1 MKRKMKRRLC
11 SLLLAF
17 ALLPAVAPAE
27 VVGRDGMYADRY
39 IHRIEA
45 PNGQALYYL
54 STEEDAFVTARD
66 VNFDGVDDLVVFSA
80 RGASNAWVLFF
91 VWDGNAYVRATWD
104 AGEDTGLPNYELLPE
119 DGLLLASC
127 DDGLAGGLH
136 RYWLYRWEGTDL
148 RLVRS
153 AVSEMDQET
162 AIDAQAGTIVT
173 TVRNNR
179 MSVRVT
185 EPDGQGGYR
194 VLWEGIVTEEQAAND
209 PQAFSQEEV
218 AFWQGFSRSPI
229 L

>member
-1 MKRKMKRRLC
+1 
-11 SLLLAF
+11 
-17 ALLPAVAPAE
+17 
-27 VVGRDGMYADRY
+27 MYADRY

-54 STEEDAFVTARD
+54 STEEDAFVTAQD

-127 DDGLAGGLH
+127 DDGLAG
-136 RYWLYRWEGTDL
+136 
-148 RLVRS
+148 S

-209 PQAFSQEEV
+209 PQAFSQEEA

>member
-17 ALLPAVAPAE
+17 ALLPAVALAE

-162 AIDAQAGTIVT
+162 AIDAQAGTGCT
-173 TVRNNR
+173 
-179 MSVRVT
+179 
-185 EPDGQGGYR
+185 GGR
-194 VLWEGIVTEEQAAND
+194 GRTCALCAA
-209 PQAFSQEEV
+209 
-218 AFWQGFSRSPI
+218 R
-229 L
+229 

>member
-104 AGEDTGLPNYELLPE
+104 AGEDTGPAQLRASARRRAPAGQLRRRP
-119 DGLLLASC
+119 GRRASPLLAVPVGG
-127 DDGLAGGLH
+127 DGPAPCAQRGE
-136 RYWLYRWEGTDL
+136 RD
-148 RLVRS
+148 RS
-153 AVSEMDQET
+153 GNGD
-162 AIDAQAGTIVT
+162 
-173 TVRNNR
+173 
-179 MSVRVT
+179 
-185 EPDGQGGYR
+185 
-194 VLWEGIVTEEQAAND
+194 
-209 PQAFSQEEV
+209 
-218 AFWQGFSRSPI
+218 
-229 L
+229 

>member
-17 ALLPAVAPAE
+17 ALLPAAAPAE
-27 VVGRDGMYADRY
+27 VVGRDGMYGDRY

-54 STEEDAFVTARD
+54 SKEEEAFVTCRD
-66 VNFDGVDDLVVFSA
+66 VNFDGMEDIVVISA
-80 RGASNAWVLFF
+80 QGASNTWFLFF
-91 VWDGNAYVRATWD
+91 VWDGENYVRAGWD
-104 AGEDTGLPNYELLPE
+104 AGDDTGLPNYELLAG
-119 DGLLLASC
+119 DGLVLASSN
-127 DDGLAGGLH
+127 DGWVGGLH
-136 RYWLYRWEGTDL
+136 HRRLYRWEGTDL

-153 AVSEMDQET
+153 AVSEEYHQMAVDGQT
-162 AIDAQAGTIVT
+162 GAVVT
-173 TVRNNR
+173 TTYHDR

-194 VLWEGIVTEEQAAND
+194 VLWEGIMTEEQAAND
-209 PQAFSQEEV
+209 PQAFSQEEA

>member
-17 ALLPAVAPAE
+17 ALLPAAAPAE

-104 AGEDTGLPNYELLPE
+104 AGEDTGLPNYELLAG
-119 DGLLLASC
+119 DGLVLASSN
-127 DDGLAGGLH
+127 DGWAGGLH
-136 RYWLYRWEGTDL
+136 HRRLYRWEGTDL

-153 AVSEMDQET
+153 AVSEEYHQMAVDGQT
-162 AIDAQAGTIVT
+162 GAVVT
-173 TVRNNR
+173 TTYHDR

-194 VLWEGIVTEEQAAND
+194 VLWEGVVTEEQAAND
-209 PQAFSQEEV
+209 PQAFSQEEA

>member
-1 MKRKMKRRLC
+1 MKKRLC
-11 SLLLAF
+11 SLLLVLL
-17 ALLPAVAPAE
+17 LLPAAAPAE
-27 VVGRDGMYADRY
+27 VVGRDGMYGDRY

-54 STEEDAFVTARD
+54 SKEEEAFVTCRD
-66 VNFDGVDDLVVFSA
+66 VNFDGMEDIVVISA
-80 RGASNAWVLFF
+80 QGASNTWFLFF
-91 VWDGNAYVRATWD
+91 VWDGENYVRAGWD
-104 AGEDTGLPNYELLPE
+104 AGDDTGLPNYELLAG
-119 DGLLLASC
+119 DGLVLASSN
-127 DDGLAGGLH
+127 DGWVGGLH
-136 RYWLYRWEGTDL
+136 HRRLYRWEGTDL

-162 AIDAQAGTIVT
+162 AIDAQAGAVVT
-173 TVRNNR
+173 TTYNDR

-209 PQAFSQEEV
+209 PQAFSQEEA

>member
-1 MKRKMKRRLC
+1 MKKRLC
-11 SLLLAF
+11 SLLLVLL
-17 ALLPAVAPAE
+17 LLPAAAPAE
-27 VVGRDGMYADRY
+27 VVGRDGMYGDRY

-54 STEEDAFVTARD
+54 SKEEEAFVTCRD
-66 VNFDGVDDLVVFSA
+66 VNFDGMEDIVVISA
-80 RGASNAWVLFF
+80 QGASNTWFLFF
-91 VWDGNAYVRATWD
+91 VWDGENYVRAGWD
-104 AGEDTGLPNYELLPE
+104 AGDDTGLPNYELLAGE
-119 DGLLLASC
+119 GLVLASC

-209 PQAFSQEEV
+209 PQAFSQEEA
-218 AFWQGFSRSPI
+218 AFWQGFSRSPV

>member
-17 ALLPAVAPAE
+17 ALLPAAAPAE
-27 VVGRDGMYADRY
+27 VVGRDGMYGDRY

-54 STEEDAFVTARD
+54 SKEEEAFVTCRD
-66 VNFDGVDDLVVFSA
+66 VNFDGMEDIVVISA
-80 RGASNAWVLFF
+80 QGASNTWFLFF
-91 VWDGNAYVRATWD
+91 VWDGENYVRAGWD
-104 AGEDTGLPNYELLPE
+104 AGDDTGLPNYELLAG
-119 DGLLLASC
+119 DGLVLASSN
-127 DDGLAGGLH
+127 DGWVGGLH
-136 RYWLYRWEGTDL
+136 HRRLYRWEGTDL

-162 AIDAQAGTIVT
+162 AIDAPAGTIVT

-209 PQAFSQEEV
+209 PQAFSQEEA

>member
-1 MKRKMKRRLC
+1 MKKGMKRRLC
-11 SLLLAF
+11 ALFLVLS
-17 ALLPAVAPAE
+17 LLPAGALAE
-27 VVGRDGMYADRY
+27 VVGREGMYGDEY

-45 PNGQALYYL
+45 SNGQSLYYL
-54 STEEDAFVTARD
+54 SKEEEAFVTYRD
-66 VNFDGVDDLVVFSA
+66 VNFDGMEDIVVISSQ
-80 RGASNAWVLFF
+80 GASNTWFLFF
-91 VWDGNAYVRATWD
+91 VWDGESYVRAGWD
-104 AGEDTGLPNYELLPE
+104 AGDDTGLPNYELLAG
-119 DGLLLASC
+119 DGLVLASC
-127 DDGLAGGLH
+127 NDGWAGGLH
-136 RYWLYRWEGTDL
+136 HRWLYRWEGTDL

-153 AVSEMDQET
+153 AVSEIDQET

-209 PQAFSQEEV
+209 PQAFSQEEA

>member
-1 MKRKMKRRLC
+1 MKKRLC
-11 SLLLAF
+11 SLLLVLL
-17 ALLPAVAPAE
+17 LLPAAALAE
-27 VVGRDGMYADRY
+27 VVGREGMYGDEY

-54 STEEDAFVTARD
+54 SKEEEAFVSYRD
-66 VNFDGVDDLVVFSA
+66 VNFDGMEDIVVISSQ
-80 RGASNAWVLFF
+80 GASNTWFLFF
-91 VWDGNAYVRATWD
+91 VWDGENYVRAGWD
-104 AGEDTGLPNYELLPE
+104 AGDDTGLPNYELLAGE
-119 DGLLLASC
+119 GLVLASC
-127 DDGLAGGLH
+127 NDGWAGGLH
-136 RYWLYRWEGTDL
+136 HRWLYRWEGTDL

-209 PQAFSQEEV
+209 PQAFSQEEA